1 MSKNMK
7 KYFNATL
14 ATAVA
19 ASGVAVVAPV
29 AVEASATFT
38 DVKASDY
45 FYNDILNLKER
56 GIIKGFEDG
65 AFRPNQAVTRGQ
77 VAKILAGVLG
87 LDTTNVK
94 DPGFTDIPTT
104 HQYYGAIAALANA
117 GIISGF
123 EDGTFRQGEP
133 VLRNH
138 MAKMIANGFG
148 LETAKDAAS
157 PFTDVRADYAS
168 FITALFTN
176 NVTTGKTA
184 TTFDGGSYVTRGQL
198 ATFVVRAENV
208 QPTEEVATEQTLTV
222 TAVAETVKT
231 ADGEFTVAE
240 EVKSIFTK
248 DNAAA
253 LAGAN
258 VVATVEK
265 NEIIAVKAI
274 TMNTSEPITFEAKAD
289 FDKLAVTK
297 ATEATLTVDGTVQEL
312 MIALAD
318 AKVSLGELAKVS
330 KLVLAEGAKADEV
343 IANYSK
349 VKANITEIVNV
360 AGEQVAKPTYSGG
373 GSSSRTPSK
382 TQNILAIDGDKITAA
397 GTYGPATGN
406 QVIEKDLVITSK
418 DVTLQNVT
426 IEGNLIIDE
435 AVGEGEV
442 YLNGVTVKGQ
452 TIVKGGGKNSVYFT
466 DSVLATVIV
475 NKNNGA
481 VRIVAQG
488 STQVFEVQLETPAL
502 VVERNLAAGSSGFED
517 VIVTEAMQTA
527 GEGFQVEL
535 EGVFDTVNSRATNVR
550 VNLSEATDIQTLVLN
565 VLSHISGAGTI
576 QTARINADGS
586 TISQRPQNLVLDI
599 GGHVTIAGENVTES
613 YSDPNATAVVSAIRA
628 SQGTIAVEM
637 DNFIAGLTEEDFEVK
652 ATLDGQE
659 LELRGLYYDA
669 NKEQLKFKSIE
680 LEGNIGKT
688 VEITVTPKHE
698 KLSTAA
704 VKSSFVMSTGFGGR
718 ITDIQN
724 AGIPNLEIKF
734 RAGSGTTA
742 GDVVA
747 TATTDAYGYYT
758 VNVPAGVYT
767 GEFSA
772 PGYLTTHM
780 VATATSDYFSTDE
793 HATAMRAAASQ
804 EVKVMLTWDERP
816 SDLDSHLVGPTSNNG
831 EFHIAYYEKQYTE
844 NGIVYADLDW
854 DDTSS
859 YGPETT
865 TIRQLKDG
873 EYRFYVHNYSGQWG
887 SDTTLR
893 KSGAKVSVYLGNA
906 TTPTETM
913 AVPTGEGTETIW
925 NVFDLIVTNNGETV
939 TIRPVNTLEKDAQK
953 YEYEDEFPNLDRA
966 LRLIVNASY
975 DIEISANATQEEKVA
990 AVQAVI
996 DALPLPV
1003 GTGAQVIYQDGHYI
1017 AEVYG
1022 DGQGEGRYLY
1032 PTFTFIEEESVATA
1046 DTIEFTFDELVTTT
1060 DIASIDV
1067 TEIYAT
1073 TADMTTVTTK
1083 DGVTV
1088 TTTDAGALAI
1098 NFGSLTVSTADTVVI
1113 VVIDSEGN
1121 ETPYEVKFNGT
1132 AWVATVRS
1140 TQNND

>member
-94 DPGFTDIPTT
+94 DPGFKDIPAT

-123 EDGTFRQGEP
+123 EDGSFRQGEP
-133 VLRNH
+133 VMRNH

-148 LETAKDAAS
+148 LQTAADVTS
-157 PFTDVRADYAS
+157 PFTDVRADYAD
-168 FITALFTN
+168 FITALFAN
-176 NVTTGKTA
+176 SVTTGKTA
-184 TTFDGGSYVTRGQL
+184 TTFDGSSYVTRGQL

-208 QPTEEVATEQTLTV
+208 QPVEEVAAVATEQTLTV

-231 ADGEFTVAE
+231 ADGEFKVAE

-253 LAGAN
+253 LAGAT
-258 VVATVEK
+258 VVATVQN

-274 TMNTSEPITFEAKAD
+274 TINTAEPVVFEVKAD
-289 FDKLAVTK
+289 LEKLAVTK

-312 MIALAD
+312 AIALAD
-318 AKVSLGELAKVS
+318 AKVTLGELTKVA

-406 QVIEKDLVITSK
+406 QVIKKDLVITSK

-481 VRIVAQG
+481 VRIVAEG

-502 VVERNLAAGSSGFED
+502 VVERNLDAGSSGFED

-535 EGVFDTVNSRATNVR
+535 EGLFDTVNSRSTRVR
-550 VNLSEATDIQTLVLN
+550 MNLSEATDIQTLVLN
-565 VLSHISGAGTI
+565 ALTFVTGAGTI

-586 TISQRPQNLVLDI
+586 TLSQRPQNLVLDI
-599 GGHVTIAGENVTES
+599 SGHVTIAGENVTES
-613 YSDPNATAVVSAIRA
+613 YSNPNATAVVSAIRA

-637 DNFIAGLTEEDFEVK
+637 DNFIAGLTEEAFDVK

-734 RAGSGTTA
+734 RAGSGTTV

-780 VATATSDYFSTDE
+780 VATATSDYFSTDQ

-816 SDLDSHLVGPTSNNG
+816 SDLDSHLVGPTADNG

-844 NGIVYADLDW
+844 NGIVFADLDW

-873 EYRFYVHNYSGQWG
+873 EYRFYVHNFSGQSG
-887 SDTTLR
+887 YDTALR
-893 KSGAKVSVYLGNA
+893 KSGAKVAVYLGNA
-906 TTPTETM
+906 TTPKETFI
-913 AVPTGEGTETIW
+913 VPTGEGTETIW

-939 TIRPVNTLEKDAQK
+939 TIRPVNTLEQEVVQ
-953 YEYEDEFPNLDRA
+953 YEETDLERA
-966 LRLIVNASY
+966 VRLIETAAYN
-975 DIEISANATQEEKVA
+975 IEISADATQEEKIA
-990 AVQAVI
+990 AVQAVVNNLN
-996 DALPLPV
+996 LPADIRATVLYEFENYTV
-1003 GTGAQVIYQDGHYI
+1003 AVADGN
-1017 AEVYG
+1017 EVYNA
-1022 DGQGEGRYLY
+1022 YIY
-1032 PTFTFIEEESVATA
+1032 PSFTSIEEEQATTT
-1046 DTIEFTFDELVTTT
+1046 DTVEFTFTSTVDV
-1060 DIASIDV
+1060 ASIDV
-1067 TEIYAT
+1067 TEIYTT
-1073 TADMTTVTTK
+1073 TADTTTVTTQ

-1088 TTTDAGALAI
+1088 TTDTGALAI
-1098 NFGSLTVSTADTVVI
+1098 SFGSLTVSTADTVVI
-1113 VVIDSEGN
+1113 VVTDSEGN
-1121 ETPYEVKFNGT
+1121 KTPYEVKFNGIT
-1132 AWVATVRS
+1132 WVATVRAPE
-1140 TQNND
+1140 NN